1 MGLLSFIR
9 EAGAPQDMAK
19 RQDID
24 VSKVEAHVKLLVD
37 CGSSQASF
45 NDALAK
51 LDADR
56 SLNASEIQAI
66 AVDYSGGGKK
76 PANRKAAL
84 QAIAVRFRQII
95 AYHHK
100 NAVAAKARPL

>member
-1 MGLLSFIR
+1 MGLFSFIR
-9 EAGAPQDMAK
+9 EVGTPQDMAK

-24 VSKVEAHVKLLVD
+24 VSNVEAHVKRLVD
-37 CGSSQASF
+37 CGSSQPAFDAAFAS
-45 NDALAK
+45 

-56 SLNASEIQAI
+56 RLNSAEIQAV
-66 AVDYSGGGKK
+66 AVGYAGGGKK
-76 PANRKAAL
+76 PSNRKAAL

-100 NAVAAKARPL
+100 NAVATKARPL